1 MTDIRDVGINFE
13 AVKVSMTQDKN
24 GFNLRLCVHPDE
36 VPDDL
41 FRDWVGSRYLV
52 VMVKIDDNDQPEIR
66 PEQVENKRLVTS
78 AIMCCKAPEFWEV
91 LQTQSN

>member
-78 AIMCCKAPEFWEV
+78 AIMCCNAPEFWGAF
-91 LQTQSN
+91 